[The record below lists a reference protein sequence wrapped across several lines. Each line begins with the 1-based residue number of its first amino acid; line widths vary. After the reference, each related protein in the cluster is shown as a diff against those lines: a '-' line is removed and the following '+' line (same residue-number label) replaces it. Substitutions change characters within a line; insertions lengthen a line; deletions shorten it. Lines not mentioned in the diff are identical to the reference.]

1 MSVICEPQRT
11 CIVCG
16 SDVTPLLDLDVQ
28 PPANLLLAHSGD
40 AYEAFPLGFANCP
53 ACTHGQLTHFVDPAK
68 LFKHYLYASGTS
80 GTLKAYF
87 EWFSDTLRRASRP
100 GARVLDIASNDG
112 SLLGIL
118 ESRGFEAIGVD
129 PAENLNQ
136 VAIAAGRK
144 VITGFFPAARPEG
157 LFDII
162 VAMNVAAHTPDPS
175 TFMKGVR
182 ECLAP
187 GGVAIIQTSQALMIA
202 NGEFDTVY
210 HEHYSFYTVASMAR
224 LAEKSG
230 LRVEA
235 SRLTS
240 VHGTSLLSFLRRADD
255 DAMPF
260 AFEESAPFSVSW
272 PSPTPPF
279 LSPELEGSEAAV
291 AYAQFAEGAKIAM
304 RTAADAVARHRASG
318 RRVALVGVA
327 AKALTFI
334 RAAGIEPDFY
344 IDEAALKVGL
354 TIPGTSH
361 PIEPLQN
368 AGAIAS
374 DTTFL
379 IGAWNFAEE
388 LMRKIRNVCDGGVT
402 PKFIVYFPKLVEIG

>member
-1 MSVICEPQRT
+1 MSGSCEAQRN
-11 CIVCG
+11 CVVCG
-16 SDVTPLLDLDVQ
+16 GEVTPLIDLDVQ
-28 PPANLLLAHSGD
+28 PPANLLLANASD
-40 AYEAFPLGFANCP
+40 SYDAFPLGFANCS

-87 EWFSDTLRRASRP
+87 EWFADTLKRASRS
-100 GARVLDIASNDG
+100 GARVLEIASNDG

-118 ESRGFEAIGVD
+118 ESRGFDAVGVD

-136 VAIAAGRK
+136 VARAAGRK
-144 VITGFFPAARPEG
+144 VITGFFPSSRPDG

-175 TFMKGVR
+175 TFMQGVR

-230 LRVEA
+230 LRVEG
-235 SRLTS
+235 SKLTS
-240 VHGTSLLSFLRRADD
+240 VHGTSLLSFIRRADD
-255 DAMPF
+255 TAVPF
-260 AFEESAPFSVSW
+260 AFEESAPFSVAW
-272 PSPTPPF
+272 PSPEPVSLTHTFAGPD
-279 LSPELEGSEAAV
+279 AAA
-291 AYAQFAEGAKIAM
+291 AYAEFAGGAKSAM
-304 RTAADAVARHRASG
+304 TSAARAVSHHREEG
-318 RRVALVGVA
+318 RKIALVGVA
-327 AKALTFI
+327 AKALTFV
-334 RAAGIEPDFY
+334 RAAGIEPDAY
-344 IDEAALKVGL
+344 LDEAALKVGL
-354 TIPGTSH
+354 TIPGTTRA
-361 PIEPLQN
+361 IEPLQN
-368 AGAIAS
+368 AGEMAS

-379 IGAWNFAEE
+379 IGAWNFADE
-388 LMRKIRNVCDGGVT
+388 LMRKITNVSGSTT

>member
-1 MSVICEPQRT
+1 MNAICEPQRT

-16 SDVTPLLDLDVQ
+16 SDVVPLLDLDVQ
-28 PPANLLLAHSGD
+28 PPANLLLAD
-40 AYEAFPLGFANCP
+40 ASDSYEAFPLGFANCP
-53 ACTHGQLTHFVDPAK
+53 SCSHGQLTHFVDPAK

-87 EWFSDTLRRASRP
+87 EWLAATLRRASHP

-112 SLLGIL
+112 SFLGCL
-118 ESRGFEAIGVD
+118 EAEGFDATGVD

-136 VAIAAGRK
+136 VAAAAGRK
-144 VITGFFPAARPEG
+144 VVTGFFPEARPEG

-162 VAMNVAAHTPDPS
+162 VAMNVAAHTPDPA
-175 TFMKGVR
+175 TFMQGVHD
-182 ECLAP
+182 CLAP

-224 LAEKSG
+224 LAEQSG

-240 VHGTSLLSFLRRADD
+240 VHGTSLLSFLRRTEDD
-255 DAMPF
+255 VAPF
-260 AFEESAPFSVSW
+260 PFEESAPFSVAW
-272 PSPTPPF
+272 PSPQPAA
-279 LSPELEGSEAAV
+279 LSPDLSGNDAV
-291 AYAQFAEGAKIAM
+291 GAYVKFADGAKDAM
-304 RTAADAVARHRASG
+304 QSAAEAVARHQAAG
-318 RRVALVGVA
+318 RKVALVGVA

-334 RAAGIEPDFY
+334 RAAGITPDTY
-344 IDEAALKVGL
+344 LDEAQLKVGL
-354 TIPGTSH
+354 TIPGTQT
-361 PIEPLQN
+361 PIEPLQK
-368 AGAIAS
+368 AADLAV

-379 IGAWNFAEE
+379 IGAWNFADE
-388 LMRKIRNVCDGGVT
+388 LMRKIRAISGDT
-402 PKFIVYFPKLVEIG
+402 SPKFVVYFPTLQEIG

>member
-1 MSVICEPQRT
+1 MSAICEPQRS

-28 PPANLLLAHSGD
+28 PPANLLLEKPGD

-53 ACTHGQLTHFVDPAK
+53 SCTHGQLTYFVDPAK

-87 EWFSDTLRRASRP
+87 EWFSDTLRRACKP

-129 PAENLNQ
+129 PAENLNK

-144 VITGFFPAARPEG
+144 VVTGFFPAARPEG
-157 LFDII
+157 LFDVII
-162 VAMNVAAHTPDPS
+162 AMNVAAHTPDPS

-187 GGVAIIQTSQALMIA
+187 GGVAIIQTSQAMMIA

-240 VHGTSLLSFLRRADD
+240 VHGTSLLSFLRRVDE
-255 DAMPF
+255 DAAPF
-260 AFEESAPFSVSW
+260 AFEESAPFSVMW

-279 LSPELEGSEAAV
+279 LLPELTLAEADA
-291 AYAQFAEGAKIAM
+291 AYAKFADGAKGAM
-304 RTAADAVARHRASG
+304 QSAAEAVARHRASV
-318 RRVALVGVA
+318 RKIALVGVA

-334 RAAGIEPDFY
+334 RAAGIEPDVY
-344 IDEAALKVGL
+344 LDEAALKVGL
-354 TIPGTSH
+354 TIPGTSR

-368 AGAIAS
+368 AGAMAT

-379 IGAWNFAEE
+379 IGAWNFADE
-388 LMRKIRNVCDGGVT
+388 LMRKIRNVSGSTT
-402 PKFIVYFPKLVEIG
+402 PKFIIYFPTLTEIG

>member
-28 PPANLLLAHSGD
+28 PPANLLLAHPGD

-53 ACTHGQLTHFVDPAK
+53 SCTHGQLTHFVDPAK

-100 GARVLDIASNDG
+100 GARILDIASNDG

-144 VITGFFPAARPEG
+144 VVTGFFPAARPEG

-162 VAMNVAAHTPDPS
+162 VAMNVAAHTPDSS

-182 ECLAP
+182 ECLA
-187 GGVAIIQTSQALMIA
+187 TSQALMIA

-224 LAEKSG
+224 LAEKNG

-235 SRLTS
+235 SKLTS
-240 VHGTSLLSFLRRADD
+240 VHGTSLLSFLRRDD
-255 DAMPF
+255 DEVAPF
-260 AFEESAPFSVSW
+260 AFE
-272 PSPTPPF
+272 
-279 LSPELEGSEAAV
+279 
-291 AYAQFAEGAKIAM
+291 
-304 RTAADAVARHRASG
+304 
-318 RRVALVGVA
+318 
-327 AKALTFI
+327 
-334 RAAGIEPDFY
+334 
-344 IDEAALKVGL
+344 
-354 TIPGTSH
+354 
-361 PIEPLQN
+361 
-368 AGAIAS
+368 
-374 DTTFL
+374 
-379 IGAWNFAEE
+379 
-388 LMRKIRNVCDGGVT
+388 
-402 PKFIVYFPKLVEIG
+402 

>member
-1 MSVICEPQRT
+1 MSATCEPQRS

-28 PPANLLLAHSGD
+28 PPANLLLADPAD

-53 ACTHGQLTHFVDPAK
+53 SCTHGQITHFVDPAK
-68 LFKHYLYASGTS
+68 LFQHYLYASGTS

-87 EWFSDTLRRASRP
+87 EWFAATLRRASRP
-100 GARVLDIASNDG
+100 GARVLEIASNDG
-112 SLLGIL
+112 SLLGCL
-118 ESRGFEAIGVD
+118 EACGFDAVGVD
-129 PAENLNQ
+129 PAENLTKI
-136 VAIAAGRK
+136 ATAAGRK
-144 VITGFFPAARPEG
+144 VVTGFFPSARPEG
-157 LFDII
+157 LFDIV

-175 TFMKGVR
+175 SFMKGVR

-224 LAEKSG
+224 LAKNSG

-240 VHGTSLLSFLRRADD
+240 VHGTSLLSFLRRAEDD
-255 DAMPF
+255 TTSF
-260 AFEESAPFSVSW
+260 AFEESAPFSVAW
-272 PSPTPPF
+272 PTPVPAS
-279 LSPELEGSEAAV
+279 LSPDLSGSDAVDAYEKFADGAEAVMKSA
-291 AYAQFAEGAKIAM
+291 AEV
-304 RTAADAVARHRASG
+304 VARHQASG
-318 RRVALVGVA
+318 RKVALVGVA

-334 RAAGIEPDFY
+334 RAARITPDVY
-344 IDEAALKVGL
+344 LDEAALKVGL
-354 TIPGTSH
+354 TIPGTQQ
-361 PIEPLQN
+361 PIEPLQKAAEI
-368 AGAIAS
+368 AG

-379 IGAWNFAEE
+379 IGAWNFADE
-388 LMRKIRNVCDGGVT
+388 LMQKIRTVSVDAA
-402 PKFIVYFPKLVEIG
+402 PKFIVYFPKLIEIG

>member
-1 MSVICEPQRT
+1 MTITCEPQRT

-16 SDVTPLLDLDVQ
+16 SAVEPLLDLDVQ
-28 PPANLLLAHSGD
+28 PPANLLLASSGD
-40 AYEAFPLGFANCP
+40 AYEAFPLGFASCP
-53 ACTHGQLTHFVDPAK
+53 SCTHGQLTHFVDPAK

-87 EWFSDTLRRASRP
+87 EWFADTLRRASRP
-100 GARVLDIASNDG
+100 GARVLEIASNDG

-118 ESRGFEAIGVD
+118 ESRGFDAIGVD

-136 VAIAAGRK
+136 VAAAAGRK
-144 VITGFFPAARPEG
+144 VVTGFFPAARPEG

-175 TFMKGVR
+175 TFMQGVR
-182 ECLAP
+182 DCLAP
-187 GGVAIIQTSQALMIA
+187 DGVAIIQTSQALMIA

-224 LAEKSG
+224 LAQKSG

-235 SRLTS
+235 SKLTS

-255 DAMPF
+255 DAPPF
-260 AFEESAPFSVSW
+260 AFEESPPFSVAW
-272 PSPTPPF
+272 PAPIPPS
-279 LSPELEGSEAAV
+279 LSRTLAGADASD
-291 AYAQFAEGAKIAM
+291 AYAKFADGAKHAM
-304 RTAADAVARHRASG
+304 HAAAEAVHRQQASG
-318 RRVALVGVA
+318 RKVALVGVA

-334 RAAGIEPDFY
+334 RAAGIVPDAY
-344 IDEAALKVGL
+344 LDEAQLKVGL
-354 TIPGTSH
+354 TIPGTGQ
-361 PIEPLQN
+361 PIEPLKK
-368 AGAIAS
+368 AGEMAA

-379 IGAWNFAEE
+379 IGAWNFADE
-388 LMRKIRNVCDGGVT
+388 LMQKIRKLSGGTT
-402 PKFIVYFPKLVEIG
+402 PKFVVYFPELVEIG